1 MDLPLVMV
9 FLSTTISITEKGLF
23 VLILYTLRKPYSFP
37 FSSFIPQPSSFIIP
51 LCPYLPPTT

>member
-23 VLILYTLRKPYSFP
+23 VLILYTLRKPWV
-37 FSSFIPQPSSFIIP
+37 
-51 LCPYLPPTT
+51 